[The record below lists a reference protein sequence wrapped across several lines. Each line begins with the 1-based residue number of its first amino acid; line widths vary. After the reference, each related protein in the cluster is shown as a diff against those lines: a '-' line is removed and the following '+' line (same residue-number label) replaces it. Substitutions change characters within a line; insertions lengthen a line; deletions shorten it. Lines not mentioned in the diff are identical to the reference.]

1 VFFGFKR
8 LVKKKKEY
16 LVEFMLQ
23 IAAQIIT
30 VIYLTSRGS
39 LRVKISRMLSIVM
52 LIRNLRLM
60 SLMWELEDFRKITE
74 TFKRFSK
81 PFVTIMFS
89 LYTVMFFY
97 AVLGELLFSGII
109 TIDSVEHAQISTS
122 KMYYLINFNDLYA
135 SMITLFHVLVVNN
148 WN

>member
-1 VFFGFKR
+1 MFFGFKR